1 MESLG
6 GIIKKE
12 NGLARSWDKYKNP
25 NSKLIYN
32 EVLGVCSP
40 ELEQQAIRFGW
51 IVKRAGR
58 WMVARERIIASNG
71 GQGYSYNKGDT
82 ISIINR
88 NFMAYKENLRNANS
102 ESLDKTAPQEDDF
115 DDKVKQL
122 F

>member
-1 MESLG
+1 MESLS

-12 NGLARSWDKYKNP
+12 NGSAKPWDKYKNP
-25 NSKLIYN
+25 KSRLIYN
-32 EVLGVCSP
+32 EALGYCLP
-40 ELEQQAIRFGW
+40 ELEKQAIQFGW